1 MELIEQPFTV
11 ITCSSILL
19 VNLERIGF
27 NLRNFDM
34 TIVFKVRPAEAP
46 ETFCLTVR
54 LLDQCKWSPLNPA
67 SSALQLH
74 QSPVSQTAFVKPS
87 VHQ

>member
-1 MELIEQPFTV
+1 MEHVQRYPSLLRWCRLYGRYSSCVRHVRESLSGAQVELIEQPFTC

-34 TIVFKVRPAEAP
+34 TIVFKVRHHRP
-46 ETFCLTVR
+46 FR
-54 LLDQCKWSPLNPA
+54 
-67 SSALQLH
+67 
-74 QSPVSQTAFVKPS
+74 
-87 VHQ
+87 

>member
-1 MELIEQPFTV
+1 MSPSGAQVELIEQPFTC

-34 TIVFKVRPAEAP
+34 TIVFKVRDGAP
-46 ETFCLTVR
+46 F
-54 LLDQCKWSPLNPA
+54 LDMRNASASVQRRPRSCILSRSCK
-67 SSALQLH
+67 
-74 QSPVSQTAFVKPS
+74 
-87 VHQ
+87 

>member
-1 MELIEQPFTV
+1 MLSLTTDLFCGLCLLQVELIEQPFTV

-34 TIVFKVRPAEAP
+34 TIVFKVWWHS
-46 ETFCLTVR
+46 
-54 LLDQCKWSPLNPA
+54 LLRTSC
-67 SSALQLH
+67 
-74 QSPVSQTAFVKPS
+74 TAGMGLVK
-87 VHQ
+87 